1 MAVVLSALNQ
11 DLENLAFMIHC
22 APQVHMF
29 AGDPDH
35 NLVEMPSIARDR
47 SVGHAPA
54 QIGAI
59 IGPNLSAQ
67 LRTLSYEISSP
78 RLASSSSTSR

>member
-1 MAVVLSALNQ
+1 VAVVLSALNQ

-35 NLVEMPSIARDR
+35 NLVEMPSIARSGTHRRRLER
-47 SVGHAPA
+47 SSVR
-54 QIGAI
+54 I
-59 IGPNLSAQ
+59 
-67 LRTLSYEISSP
+67 
-78 RLASSSSTSR
+78 